1 MIELIAYIV
10 GGFIGGWLLA
20 IVAWFAWMTVTAVV
34 TAIWQKLTR
43 WMTKPLNPQWLWL
56 VLVII
61 LLSGMI
67 DE

>member
-20 IVAWFAWMTVTAVV
+20 IVAWFAWMTVTAIV
-34 TAIWQKLTR
+34 TVIWQGADP
-43 WMTKPLNPQWLWL
+43 MMAKPLNAQWLWL

-67 DE
+67 DG